1 MIWGFRFIGRPFV
14 KRFAL
19 CYRTVVSS
27 VCPVLSVQLVYCGQ
41 TVRWIKIK
49 LGIVVGL
56 GTGPIVLDG
65 DPAVPRPKKE
75 AQQPLLFDPCLLWP
89 NGRPTRLL
97 LSTCCTSRSWL
108 NQLIYQAV
116 NQRSFCDC

>member
-65 DPAVPRPKKE
+65 DPAVPRPQKGGTAAPTFRPMSIVAKRSPNSATAE
-75 AQQPLLFDPCLLWP
+75 HLLHKSFMAESVNLPSSESAFLL
-89 NGRPTRLL
+89 
-97 LSTCCTSRSWL
+97 
-108 NQLIYQAV
+108 
-116 NQRSFCDC
+116 